1 MRGLFLSLGLLLAA
15 PVQAGDACDDSADTR
30 VVQLGWGF
38 TNVWAVSGAGG
49 TVLVDAH
56 NPGAEE
62 RLIKQLERADISRDE
77 VTLVLVTHGH
87 ADHTGSAEAL
97 GELLDV
103 PVAIGA
109 PDLEAAEA
117 GHDVTLGATD
127 FRGRTLARLL
137 DHSFAPF
144 TPDLVVE
151 ESLDLSDYG
160 VSATARHVGGHTPGS
175 MVVELEDGRA
185 LVSDLIRGGMIRRHK
200 PTLHFF
206 QHDPVTSDAA
216 LVEVAREATCLLPGH
231 GKSLKPERTLRWVER
246 KGHAP

>member
-1 MRGLFLSLGLLLAA
+1 MRGFLLCSALLLAA
-15 PVQAGDACDDSADTR
+15 PAQAGGACDDSDSTR

-56 NPGAEE
+56 NPDAED

-87 ADHTGSAEAL
+87 ADHMGSAEAL
-97 GELLDV
+97 GALLDV
-103 PVAIGA
+103 PVALGELDRDA
-109 PDLEAAEA
+109 TEA

-144 TPDLVVE
+144 TPDLWVE
-151 ESLDLSDYG
+151 DTLDLSDYG
-160 VSATARHVGGHTPGS
+160 VPGVARHVGGHTPGAL
-175 MVVELEDGRA
+175 VVELEDGRVI
-185 LVSDLIRGGMIRRHK
+185 VSDLIRGGMVRRHK

-206 QHDPVTSDAA
+206 QHDPAVSDAA
-216 LVEVAREATCLLPGH
+216 LVALAEEATCLLPGH

-246 KGHAP
+246 KGHTR